1 MEFLVA
7 LQYPNGRIHETV
19 YHDETVYHATPGLE
33 TGAEFQMYGHRW
45 RVVGL
50 LEKPHHSHL
59 PAAQPP
65 RFLCVPVAD
74 FLHATG

>member
-19 YHDETVYHATPGLE
+19 HHAALGMEPG
-33 TGAEFQMYGHRW
+33 TEFEMYGHRW

-50 LEKPHHSHL
+50 LEQPHRSHL